1 MSGTFTDEGTTVM
14 HEFVPQRKDKTVFPS
29 SFKISQGTYP
39 CISICQR
46 ERERPIHALFGWVF
60 VCVDLTNVVLK
71 NSDQMQDLGT
81 LETVGT

>member
-1 MSGTFTDEGTTVM
+1 MYIHMSE
-14 HEFVPQRKDKTVFPS
+14 
-29 SFKISQGTYP
+29 
-39 CISICQR
+39 R